1 MNLLH
6 LFILAAPLLGT
17 AMVVS
22 MRPCECKKRCK
33 HEAECESCPIESL
46 EVQSTERR
54 GEQLITRSRH

>member
-1 MNLLH
+1 MNVLH

-33 HEAECESCPIESL
+33 YEAECDSCPMESL
-46 EVQSTERR
+46 EQAESHKEDER
-54 GEQLITRSRH
+54 LITRSRH